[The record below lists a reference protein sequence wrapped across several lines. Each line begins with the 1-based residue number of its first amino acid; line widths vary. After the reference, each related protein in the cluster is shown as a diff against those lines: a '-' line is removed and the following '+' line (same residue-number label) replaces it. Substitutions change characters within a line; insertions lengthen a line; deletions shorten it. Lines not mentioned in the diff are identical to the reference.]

1 MAGDG
6 SEHGV
11 SGWPAGVWGAAERIP
26 SPPRLRRGGRARQRP
41 DAPVITRQ
49 DSQPIQNDSGLLCCA
64 IRCQHERERCRRCG
78 ASECER
84 ALDAG
89 VCIPCMLR
97 RRDATKDE
105 DGAE

>member
-1 MAGDG
+1 MGGDG

-11 SGWPAGVWGAAERIP
+11 SGWPAGVWGTVERIAL
-26 SPPRLRRGGRARQRP
+26 PPRSRRGGRTRQRLEVP
-41 DAPVITRQ
+41 AGIQ
-49 DSQPIQNDSGLLCCA
+49 GHSHPIRSGSGLLCCA

-78 ASECER
+78 ALECER

-97 RRDATKDE
+97 RRDGQEEA
-105 DGAE
+105 GSG